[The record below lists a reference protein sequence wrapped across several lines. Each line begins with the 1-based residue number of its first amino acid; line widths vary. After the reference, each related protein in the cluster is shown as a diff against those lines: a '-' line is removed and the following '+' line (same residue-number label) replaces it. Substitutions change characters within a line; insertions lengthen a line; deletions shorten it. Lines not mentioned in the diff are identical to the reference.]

1 VVKNKEAAMPTDA
14 NESAATV
21 AGPLTQEERSVREK
35 NIEALRRFFGNDYGR
50 ARETLWHDDA
60 VFELP
65 FEPGGRLVIK
75 GREANVARNKWSS
88 DAWKEFAFKDIRIYP
103 TLDPELFFLSFVAE
117 GVTTAKD
124 GGRRVE
130 AEHMNLFRV
139 KDGKV
144 IHRVEYQ
151 NPLAYE
157 GWRKWA
163 PGNGHGPS
171 EKEVRP
177 GRTGRTAR

>member
-1 VVKNKEAAMPTDA
+1 MTKSETSKNV
-14 NESAATV
+14 ATV
-21 AGPLTQEERSVREK
+21 VGPLTSQERAARQK
-35 NIEALRRFFGNDYGR
+35 NIDALERFFGNDYGR
-50 ARETLWHDDA
+50 AREHLWHEDA

-75 GREANVARNKWSS
+75 GREANLTRNKWSAV
-88 DAWKEFAFKDIRIYP
+88 AWRQFRFKDIVIYP
-103 TLDPELFFLSFVAE
+103 TVDPELFFLTFVAE
-117 GVTTAKD
+117 GVTTAQE

-130 AEHMNLFRV
+130 AEHMNLFRL

-157 GWRKWA
+157 GWKEWTPEDGHPSDRKKVSA
-163 PGNGHGPS
+163 S
-171 EKEVRP
+171 AE
-177 GRTGRTAR
+177 A